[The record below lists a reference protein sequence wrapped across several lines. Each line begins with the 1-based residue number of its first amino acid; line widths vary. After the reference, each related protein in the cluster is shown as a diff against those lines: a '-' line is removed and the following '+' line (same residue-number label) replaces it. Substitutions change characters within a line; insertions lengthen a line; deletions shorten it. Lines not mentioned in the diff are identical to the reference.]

1 MSEGTSEQRG
11 EGDRGEGASLRL
23 HGGVVGGA
31 IDGAIDES
39 DAPPAK
45 SIPGEP
51 PLPRRKKKFRPPEH
65 RSREHRR
72 RRLRRHGRRAYV
84 RSVYFLPSLATLGNA
99 ICGFGSM
106 YVASLNTRDVSRI
119 PDVITQYFA
128 GHSFLAAAYL
138 IFFAMIFDAL
148 DGRLARYTRHTTDFG
163 GQLDSLADVVSFG
176 CAPAFLALQLFKSEH
191 PDDLLPAFSRLIW
204 AIGAL
209 YMSCAAMRLAR
220 FNVSNEHGEQAHFSF
235 LGLPS
240 PGAGGAI
247 AGWVLLQQELRY
259 DPWRGHL
266 QSTAGFLASACVWLL
281 PVLVLGLGLLMI
293 SHVRYGHMVN
303 RYLRGKRS
311 IGRLLFVVAL
321 LLLILTAHRYV
332 VAIGAVGYAFAGVF
346 GNLYTRFRRMQQ
358 APGK

>member
-1 MSEGTSEQRG
+1 MIDPAAENDVAGSPS
-11 EGDRGEGASLRL
+11 GASSSSVASGRFK
-23 HGGVVGGA
+23 
-31 IDGAIDES
+31 
-39 DAPPAK
+39 PT
-45 SIPGEP
+45 
-51 PLPRRKKKFRPPEH
+51 EH

-99 ICGFGSM
+99 ICGFGCM
-106 YVASLNTRDVSRI
+106 YVASLDAAEALHSPDAWTRF
-119 PDVITQYFA
+119 FA
-128 GHSFLAAAYL
+128 AHSYVAAAYL
-138 IFFAMIFDAL
+138 IFFAMLFDAL

-176 CAPAFLALQLFKSEH
+176 VAPAFLALQVFKSEH
-191 PDDLLPAFSRLIW
+191 TTDVLPMFSRLFW

-240 PGAGGAI
+240 PGAGAAV

-259 DPWRGHL
+259 DPWHGHL
-266 QSTAGFLASACVWLL
+266 TSTAEVMASVCTWLL
-281 PVLVLGLGLLMI
+281 PPLVLTTGLLMI
-293 SHVRYGHMVN
+293 SHIRYGHMVN

-311 IGRLLFVVAL
+311 LGRLILVVAL

-332 VAIGAVGYAFAGVF
+332 IAFCSVGYALAGLF
-346 GNLYTRFRRMQQ
+346 GYVYSRIKRRQTLRV
-358 APGK
+358 AV